1 MRKARRPAGAALLA
15 LAALIVVPAPA
26 EAAWLPRPEPATY
39 GQSRPVPASV
49 TMDDGVVLST
59 QVVYPTDPVTG
70 ARAPG
75 TFPVLLSQTP
85 YGLPGPDPRA
95 GGAYFVERGYIYV
108 TASVRGTG
116 TSGGQLDWFGRRQ
129 GKDGATLVG
138 WAAHDLPG
146 SDGAVGLDGCSYL
159 GVDQWYTAAEA
170 GPYSALKA
178 IAPFCTD
185 SEMYDDLATVGGVP
199 TTFIP
204 SISHAFPRGPED
216 DPRTDPLSVT
226 AGDLTTGGARSYDNA
241 YWHGIDVREFMPRIV
256 ANGVP
261 ALSEAGWQDLFP
273 GGNIG
278 AYVAAQNAYFGRPV
292 TAPITA
298 GQRVTG
304 RYQAIVGPWTHG
316 EHVNEDV
323 LSNIRKEW
331 FDTWLK
337 GRKTG
342 MADTTKP
349 LHLFE
354 NGGGRWVDTAA
365 WPPSTGTGT
374 YYLGDGGALT
384 TTRPTAA
391 GTDELSSALAY
402 TTAPLSR
409 DAVLAGPID
418 VSLYLKSTAPDAYVA
433 ATVNLVS
440 PSGAVTK
447 VSDGGLLAS
456 MRELDARRSWYGAGH
471 ALIQPSHPFTQ
482 ASQRLLTANETV
494 KMDIAV
500 LPNFTVL
507 PAGCRLQ
514 VVLTGQ
520 APADFH
526 LQLAPTPQQSANLAS
541 GRSAISRAP
550 WAPSSITVPLAAPN
564 SFTSSPVTWGPT
576 S

>member
-1 MRKARRPAGAALLA
+1 MKKARRLAGAVLLV
-15 LAALIVVPAPA
+15 LAAVTVVPASA
-26 EAAWLPRPEPATY
+26 EASWLPEPEPATY
-39 GQSRPVPASV
+39 GHSRPTAASV

-59 QVVYPTDPVTG
+59 QVVYPADPVTG

-85 YGLPGPDPRA
+85 YGISGADPRA

-116 TSGGQLDWFGRRQ
+116 ASGGQLDWFGARQ
-129 GKDGATLVG
+129 GRDGAALVG
-138 WAAHDLPG
+138 WAARDLPG
-146 SDGAVGLDGCSYL
+146 SDGNVGLDGCSYL
-159 GVDQWYTAAEA
+159 GVDQWYTAAEV
-170 GPYSALKA
+170 GPRSALKA

-204 SISHAFPRGPED
+204 SIAHAFPRGPQD
-216 DPRTDPLSVT
+216 DPGTDPLSVT
-226 AGDLTTGGARSYDNA
+226 VNDLTTGGARSYDNS
-241 YWHGIDVREFMPRIV
+241 YWHGIDVRELMPRIV

-261 ALSEAGWQDLFP
+261 ALSEAGWKDLFP

-278 AYVAAQNAYFGRPV
+278 AYVAAQNVYFHRPV
-292 TAPITA
+292 TAPIAA

-316 EHVNEDV
+316 EHVNEDE

-337 GRKTG
+337 GRPTG
-342 MADTTKP
+342 MANTTKP
-349 LHLFE
+349 LHLFQ
-354 NGGGRWVDTAA
+354 NGGDRWVDTAA

-374 YYLGDGGALT
+374 YYLDGGNALT
-384 TTRPTAA
+384 TTRPTAI
-391 GTDELSSALAY
+391 GTDELSSALTY
-402 TTAPLSR
+402 TTTPVAR
-409 DAVLAGPID
+409 DAVLDGPID
-418 VSLYLKSTAPDAYVA
+418 VSLYLTSTTPDAYVA

-456 MRELDARRSWYGAGH
+456 LRELDTRQSWYGAGH
-471 ALIQPSHPFTQ
+471 TLIQPSHPFTQ
-482 ASQRLLTANETV
+482 ASQRLLTPDETV
-494 KMDIAV
+494 KMDISV

-507 PAGCRLQ
+507 PAGYRLQ
-514 VVLTGQ
+514 VVLGSR
-520 APADFH
+520 APGNFH
-526 LQLAPTPQQSANLAS
+526 LQPAPTPQQAAHLGS
-541 GRSAISRAP
+541 GRISISRAP
-550 WAPSSITVPLAAPN
+550 WAPSSITVPLAGPA
-564 SFTSSPVTWGPT
+564 SFTTSPVNWGP
-576 S
+576 SS